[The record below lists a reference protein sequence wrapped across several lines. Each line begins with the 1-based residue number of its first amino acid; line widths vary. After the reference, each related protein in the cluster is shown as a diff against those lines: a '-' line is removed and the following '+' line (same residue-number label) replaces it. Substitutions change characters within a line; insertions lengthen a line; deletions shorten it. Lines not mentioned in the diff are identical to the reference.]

1 MKVIFL
7 EDVPRVAQ
15 AGEMKE
21 VADGYARNFLLP
33 KKLAVLAD
41 ARTTHVV
48 EAQLK
53 RKARLQAETEAEMKE
68 LAKQLEGREIVLKG
82 RAGAEDRLYGSITN
96 ADIVEEL
103 RKSAGVAVDKRKIE
117 LDNPIREVGS
127 YEIAIRLTKD
137 IIPKIK
143 LTVIEEERK
152 EEKKEKKAVKAKAKK
167 EEGEEKAEKVEKGKA
182 KKKEGE
188 EKVEKVEAKKE
199 KKAVKAKAKKA
210 EGEEKAK
217 KVEKGKAKKKE
228 GEKKAVKAKAKKTEE
243 AEEKKEAA

>member
-41 ARTTHVV
+41 ARMTRLV
-48 EAQLK
+48 EVQLK

-68 LAKQLEGREIVLKG
+68 LAKQLEGREIVLKA

-103 RKSAGVAVDKRKIE
+103 SKSAGVAVDKRKIE

-167 EEGEEKAEKVEKGKA
+167 EEGEEKAEKVE
-182 KKKEGE
+182 
-188 EKVEKVEAKKE
+188 AKKE
-199 KKAVKAKAKKA
+199 KNAVKAKAKK
-210 EGEEKAK
+210 K
-217 KVEKGKAKKKE
+217 
-228 GEKKAVKAKAKKTEE
+228 EE

>member
-167 EEGEEKAEKVEKGKA
+167 KEGEEKAEKVEA
-182 KKKEGE
+182 KK
-188 EKVEKVEAKKE
+188 
-199 KKAVKAKAKKA
+199 
-210 EGEEKAK
+210 
-217 KVEKGKAKKKE
+217 
-228 GEKKAVKAKAKKTEE
+228 EKKAVKAKAKKTEE

>member
-41 ARTTHVV
+41 ARTSHVV

-68 LAKQLEGREIVLKG
+68 LAKQLEGREIVLKA

-152 EEKKEKKAVKAKAKK
+152 EEKKEKKAVKAKVKK
-167 EEGEEKAEKVEKGKA
+167 EEGEEKA
-182 KKKEGE
+182 
-188 EKVEKVEAKKE
+188 EKVEAKKE
-199 KKAVKAKAKKA
+199 KKAVKAKAKK
-210 EGEEKAK
+210 E
-217 KVEKGKAKKKE
+217 E

>member
-7 EDVPRVAQ
+7 EDVPPVAQ

-21 VADGYARNFLLP
+21 VADGYARNFLFP

-41 ARTTHVV
+41 ARTTHLV
-48 EAQLK
+48 EVRLK
-53 RKARLQAETEAEMKE
+53 KKALLQAETEAEMKE
-68 LAKQLEGREIVLKG
+68 LAKQLEGREIVLKA

-103 RKSAGVAVDKRKIE
+103 SKSAGVAVDKRKIE

-127 YEIAIRLTKD
+127 YEIAIRLTRD

-143 LTVIEEERK
+143 LTVIEAEKVET
-152 EEKKEKKAVKAKAKK
+152 KKEKKAVKAKAKK
-167 EEGEEKAEKVEKGKA
+167 EEGEEKAEKVE
-182 KKKEGE
+182 
-188 EKVEKVEAKKE
+188 AKKE

-210 EGEEKAK
+210 E
-217 KVEKGKAKKKE
+217 
-228 GEKKAVKAKAKKTEE
+228 E

>member
-1 MKVIFL
+1 
-7 EDVPRVAQ
+7 
-15 AGEMKE
+15 
-21 VADGYARNFLLP
+21 
-33 KKLAVLAD
+33 
-41 ARTTHVV
+41 
-48 EAQLK
+48 
-53 RKARLQAETEAEMKE
+53 MKE
-68 LAKQLEGREIVLKG
+68 LAKQLEGREIVLKA
-82 RAGAEDRLYGSITN
+82 RAGVEDRLYGSITN

-152 EEKKEKKAVKAKAKK
+152 EAKKEKKAVKAKAKK

-182 KKKEGE
+182 KKKKGE
-188 EKVEKVEAKKE
+188 EKVEKVEEKKE
-199 KKAVKAKAKKA
+199 KKAVKAKAKK
-210 EGEEKAK
+210 E
-217 KVEKGKAKKKE
+217 E

>member
-41 ARTTHVV
+41 ARTSHVV

>member
-21 VADGYARNFLLP
+21 VAGGYARNFLFP

-53 RKARLQAETEAEMKE
+53 RKVRLQAETEAEMKE
-68 LAKQLEGREIVLKG
+68 LAKQLEGREIVLKA
-82 RAGAEDRLYGSITN
+82 RAGTEDRLYGSITN

-103 RKSAGVAVDKRKIE
+103 SKSAGVAVDKRKIE

-167 EEGEEKAEKVEKGKA
+167 EEGEEKAEKAGA
-182 KKKEGE
+182 KK
-188 EKVEKVEAKKE
+188 
-199 KKAVKAKAKKA
+199 
-210 EGEEKAK
+210 
-217 KVEKGKAKKKE
+217 
-228 GEKKAVKAKAKKTEE
+228 EKKAVKAKAKKTEE
-243 AEEKKEAA
+243 AEEKKETA

>member
-41 ARTTHVV
+41 ARTSHVV

-152 EEKKEKKAVKAKAKK
+152 EEKKEKKAGKTRVKREVAAEKKEEKAEKVEAKKKEGEKKAVKAKAKK
-167 EEGEEKAEKVEKGKA
+167 EEGEEKVEKVEKGKA
-182 KKKEGE
+182 KKKE
-188 EKVEKVEAKKE
+188 EKAEKVEAKKE
-199 KKAVKAKAKKA
+199 KKV
-210 EGEEKAK
+210 
-217 KVEKGKAKKKE
+217 
-228 GEKKAVKAKAKKTEE
+228 VKAKAKKTEE

>member
-41 ARTTHVV
+41 ARTSHVV

-68 LAKQLEGREIVLKG
+68 LAKQLEGREIVLKA

-167 EEGEEKAEKVEKGKA
+167 EEGE
-182 KKKEGE
+182 
-188 EKVEKVEAKKE
+188 
-199 KKAVKAKAKKA
+199 
-210 EGEEKAK
+210 
-217 KVEKGKAKKKE
+217 
-228 GEKKAVKAKAKKTEE
+228 KKAVKAKAKKTEE

>member
-7 EDVPRVAQ
+7 EDVPPVAQ

-21 VADGYARNFLLP
+21 VADGYARNFLFP

-41 ARTTHVV
+41 ARTTHLV
-48 EAQLK
+48 EVQLK

-68 LAKQLEGREIVLKG
+68 LAKQLEGREIVLKA

-103 RKSAGVAVDKRKIE
+103 SRSAGVAVDKRKIE
-117 LDNPIREVGS
+117 LDNPIREVGN

-152 EEKKEKKAVKAKAKK
+152 EEKKEKKAGKTRARKEEEGKK
-167 EEGEEKAEKVEKGKA
+167 EGKKKEEKAEKG
-182 KKKEGE
+182 
-188 EKVEKVEAKKE
+188 EAKKE
-199 KKAVKAKAKKA
+199 KKAVKAKAKKE
-210 EGEEKAK
+210 EGKEKAE